1 MFVRYMN
8 EAIGFDDLDAV
19 ELSIKELKSEIAG
32 CEKEVR
38 EVLYG
43 KKYRFGRYNI
53 ELLSEAEREELESL
67 EAEVSTLNKEYNEL
81 YNSFTEYYVSGH
93 DDDGHEEYESRVI
106 DKELEAKLRPKMQ
119 EIHLKSSELQD
130 RVDEINRRLE
140 TISREASNKKYAEL
154 EIDAKNSKLND
165 AQSAKAKMITDLI
178 SSNNLDWVAESLRE
192 DIASNISAS
201 VEILDTSIYREDG
214 KIWLYVKYLCDEDLD
229 DVDTDYLE
237 WDDFYGYKFP
247 NDYSENDIQDII
259 RWFNTSDLELEDNNG
274 NTETFECVYIDHSIN
289 NNVDVECDRDGDF
302 EELSGEYT
310 YELEFKLSRNKN

>member
-8 EAIGFDDLDAV
+8 EAIGFDDLDAI
-19 ELSIKELKSEIAG
+19 ELSIKELKSEIAD

-43 KKYRFGRYNI
+43 KNYRFGRYNVD
-53 ELLSEAEREELESL
+53 LLSEDERKELESL
-67 EAEVSTLNKEYNEL
+67 EAEISTLNKEYNEL
-81 YNSFTEYYVSGH
+81 YNSFMEQYIFGY
-93 DDDGHEEYESRVI
+93 DDDGHKEYDYRVK

-130 RVDEINRRLE
+130 RVNEINRRLE
-140 TISREASNKKYAEL
+140 TLSREASNKKHAEL

-214 KIWLYVKYLCDEDLD
+214 KIWLYVKYLCDENLD

-247 NDYSENDIQDII
+247 DDYSENDIQDII

-302 EELSGEYT
+302 EELEGEYI